1 MKTKKNKAR
10 RFLPIAAV
18 FFGILFIL
26 AAVVYILTRW
36 VDATY
41 DVDFNTLIYTMLSP
55 LKGTGNSVVDSILQ
69 ACLPSA
75 VLCLVLYIISALV
88 LCQSRVS
95 VSLAV
100 GSRRRRID
108 LLKWLRRIGA
118 AACIGSLA
126 AACLFCNRV
135 LGIRSWWENQQQNTT
150 IYEDYYVDPDS
161 VSITLNGEAKN
172 LIYIY
177 LESAETTYASVEEG
191 GAQEVNYIPNMTAL
205 AKEHISFSDKE
216 GLGGFRPSVGTV
228 WTMGALFGT
237 TTGIPFSFPADGN
250 AMDQRETFASGVTAL
265 GDILAEYGYRQE
277 FLCGS
282 DADFAGR
289 RNYFEQHGN
298 YEIFDYYTAIEK
310 GYIASDYYVWWGFED
325 AILYEIAR
333 DELTRLASGDQ
344 PFNFTFL
351 TVDQHHIDG
360 YVCEQ
365 CGDEYEIQLANV
377 LACSDRL
384 LSDFIDWCKQQDFY
398 EDTVIV
404 ISGDHPRMDTTL
416 VDGVNYADRT
426 IYNCFINTEKTVALS
441 EKNREFTTL
450 DMFPTVLSALGFD
463 IEGDRLGLGTDLF
476 SATRTLAEELSYA
489 YLEQELSKSSLYYI
503 RRFA

>member
-1 MKTKKNKAR
+1 MKMKKNKAR

-26 AAVVYILTRW
+26 AVVVYILTRW

-69 ACLPSA
+69 ACLPS
-75 VLCLVLYIISALV
+75 VIFCLILYIISAFL

-95 VSLAV
+95 VSLSV
-100 GSRRRRID
+100 GAKRRKFD

-118 AACIGSLA
+118 AACIACLA
-126 AACLFCNRV
+126 AACLFCNQV
-135 LGIRSWWENQQQNTT
+135 LGIGSWWKNQKQNST

-205 AKEHISFSDKE
+205 AKENISFSDKD

-228 WTMGALFGT
+228 WTMGGIFGT
-237 TTGIPFSFPADGN
+237 TSGIPFAFPIERN
-250 AMDQRETFASGVTAL
+250 EMNKREVFASGVTTL
-265 GDILAEYGYRQE
+265 GDILEEYNYHQE

-282 DADFAGR
+282 DSDFGGR
-289 RNYFEQHGN
+289 RDYFEQHGN

-325 AILYEIAR
+325 AILYEIAK
-333 DELTRLASGDQ
+333 DELTRLAAEDQ

-351 TVDQHHIDG
+351 TVDQHYLDG
-360 YVCEQ
+360 YVCEL
-365 CGDEYEIQLANV
+365 CGDEYDVQLANV

-384 LSDFIDWCKQQDFY
+384 LADFIDWCKQQDFY

-416 VDGVNYADRT
+416 VDGIDYADRT
-426 IYNCFINTEKTVALS
+426 IYNCFINTDRTIALS

-476 SATRTLAEELSYA
+476 SSTTTLAEELGYE
-489 YLEQELSKSSLYYI
+489 YLQQELSKSSLYYI
-503 RRFA
+503 SHFA